1 MSLKRRYILFGSL
14 FFLSYGLILFEV
26 LRQNKWMF
34 LMGEILLV
42 GMILLFALFYRQLLK
57 PIQSIS
63 SGISLL
69 KEKNF
74 STYLRKVGQK
84 EVDGIVEVYNQMVE
98 ELRQERVQK
107 EERNHFL
114 DQLLDA
120 SPVGIIILD
129 LKERIL
135 QTNPAAL
142 QQLQVDDSLEL
153 QGRMLRELD
162 HPLARKLA
170 LINTPSSSLIQLDGM
185 SIYQVHRRYFMDKG
199 FRRAF
204 YVVEELTR
212 EWVRFEKKSY
222 EKVIRTMSHE
232 VNNTVGSINSVLHSL
247 TELHKDKDDE
257 ASRDIREALEA
268 SIERN
273 SNLNRFM
280 ANYASVVKIPDP
292 SLQHLDINKLVDKV
306 LVLFDNE
313 LRNRSVQ
320 VEKDLCPS
328 MPEVQADR
336 PQMEQVLVN
345 VVKNSMEAMDGCGEL
360 RVETSAR
367 PLRLRVMDNGRGLS
381 PATKDKIFT
390 PFYSDKKNGQGIGLT
405 LIREVLTA
413 HRFSFSLATNRDG
426 WTEFVIHFDGET

>member
-1 MSLKRRYILFGSL
+1 
-14 FFLSYGLILFEV
+14 
-26 LRQNKWMF
+26 
-34 LMGEILLV
+34 
-42 GMILLFALFYRQLLK
+42 
-57 PIQSIS
+57 
-63 SGISLL
+63 
-69 KEKNF
+69 
-74 STYLRKVGQK
+74 
-84 EVDGIVEVYNQMVE
+84 
-98 ELRQERVQK
+98 VQK